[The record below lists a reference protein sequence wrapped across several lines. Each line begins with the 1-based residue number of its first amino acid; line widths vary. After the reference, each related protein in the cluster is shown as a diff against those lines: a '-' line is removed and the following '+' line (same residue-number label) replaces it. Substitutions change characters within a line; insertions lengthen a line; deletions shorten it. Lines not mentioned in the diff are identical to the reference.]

1 MTKTLPHHP
10 CGTIPVGAV
19 NAPHLIEVAALY
31 GGHYRECR
39 ECREWREWREWRG
52 CCEWRG
58 CREWRGGRERTP
70 MGVAI
75 DF

>member
-31 GGHYRECR
+31 GGHCR
-39 ECREWREWREWRG
+39 ECCE
-52 CCEWRG
+52 CCG
-58 CREWRGGRERTP
+58 CRECCESRERTP